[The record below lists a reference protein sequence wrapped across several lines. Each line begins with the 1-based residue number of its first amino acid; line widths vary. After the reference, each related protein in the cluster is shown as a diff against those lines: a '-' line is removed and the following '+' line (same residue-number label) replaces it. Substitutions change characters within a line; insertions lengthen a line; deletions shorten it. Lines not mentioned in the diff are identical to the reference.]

1 MAPRTWIT
9 TLAFVAVA
17 ATPAFAQDGHH
28 RRATQDREQPRQEQ
42 PAQQPQQAAPPQT
55 RDRAV
60 PRTVEPRR
68 DQQVRQDQVRRDD
81 QARRQDQGRRESNGG
96 QYNSDQGRRG
106 SNGGQYNDDQGRRES
121 NGGQYNSD
129 QGRRGSNG
137 GQYNGDQGRREYN
150 GGYYSGGRTYDA
162 RRDDG
167 RRYNGGGYGRYEG
180 RPSYS
185 RGYAPRIIRPTIIQ
199 VVPYRPYVYRPSW
212 SIGVFYGSGG
222 YYPYGA
228 TPRGYYDPIPGRYYG
243 GVRIT
248 GAPRDARVFADG
260 YYVGIVDDFDGIFQ
274 HINLEAGPHH
284 IEIEEPGLEPIA
296 FDVYVRPGETTT
308 FRADDAYFRE

>member
-1 MAPRTWIT
+1 M
-9 TLAFVAVA
+9 
-17 ATPAFAQDGHH
+17 G
-28 RRATQDREQPRQEQ
+28 
-42 PAQQPQQAAPPQT
+42 
-55 RDRAV
+55 
-60 PRTVEPRR
+60 
-68 DQQVRQDQVRRDD
+68 
-81 QARRQDQGRRESNGG
+81 
-96 QYNSDQGRRG
+96 
-106 SNGGQYNDDQGRRES
+106 
-121 NGGQYNSD
+121 
-129 QGRRGSNG
+129 
-137 GQYNGDQGRREYN
+137 
-150 GGYYSGGRTYDA
+150 
-162 RRDDG
+162 
-167 RRYNGGGYGRYEG
+167 
-180 RPSYS
+180 
-185 RGYAPRIIRPTIIQ
+185 GYAPRIIRPTIIQ

-212 SIGVFYGSGG
+212 STGVFYGSGG